1 MKNKSFLIPL
11 FIIISSIY
19 SYSQE
24 SITLTRSIWLYTKE
38 IGDIKHRIAI
48 PRGTTIPIVRNGD
61 QCQTGFGS
69 NKGYIE
75 CITITDQYQKSTQTL
90 LPGMPNVKSGYA
102 TIRSGANAS
111 VIGKLLMIGG
121 IGLSLATIKK
131 QNNTTIQ
138 YISLGAAGLGLLI
151 DLGGS
156 GAIARG
162 AKALDSGIQ

>member
-1 MKNKSFLIPL
+1 MKEFFIIL
-11 FIIISSIY
+11 FITISASY

-48 PRGTTIPIVRNGD
+48 PRGTTIPIVRTGD
-61 QCQTGFGS
+61 QCRSGFGS
-69 NKGYIE
+69 TKGYIE
-75 CITITDQYQKSTQTL
+75 CIAITDQYQKSIQT

-131 QNNTTIQ
+131 QNNTTQ
-138 YISLGAAGLGLLI
+138 YIALGAAGLGLLI
-151 DLGGS
+151 DLGGT